1 MPRSRRLAVRRER
14 RIARRRRSP
23 EEARLEI
30 LDAADRVFV
39 EFQPD
44 QVGLKDVGREAGGS
58 HALITH
64 YFGTFAGLIE
74 AALERR
80 IRSLRETMLERL
92 RHAGALSRPSELI
105 GILFAA
111 LEDPV
116 HLRLMRWLL
125 ASERPSAMHA
135 FGLQAQGLQ
144 VISLQVATALDPVPS
159 PAMINK
165 VELALLT
172 AVSAAYGYALAK
184 YALVGGLGRE
194 ASAELD
200 AEVQRTLA
208 AMVQAHIRAELGITI
223 GR

>member
-1 MPRSRRLAVRRER
+1 MPRSRRLAARRER

-30 LDAADRVFV
+30 LDAADRVFI

-44 QVGLKDVGREAGGS
+44 QVGLKDVGREAGVS

-80 IRSLRETMLERL
+80 IRSLREIMLERL
-92 RHAGALSRPSELI
+92 RQAGALSRPSELI
-105 GILFAA
+105 GILFTA

-125 ASERPSAMHA
+125 ASERPSAAYA

-144 VISLQVATALDPVPS
+144 VISLQVATALDPAPS

-200 AEVQRTLA
+200 AEVQQTLA
-208 AMVQAHIRAELGITI
+208 AMVQAHIRAELGITV

>member
-1 MPRSRRLAVRRER
+1 MRRER

-30 LDAADRVFV
+30 LDAADRVFI

-44 QVGLKDVGREAGGS
+44 QVGLKDVGREAGVS

-64 YFGTFAGLIE
+64 YFGTYAGLIE

-80 IRSLRETMLERL
+80 IRALRETMMERL
-92 RHAGALSRPSELI
+92 RHAGALARPSELI
-105 GILFAA
+105 GILFTA

-125 ASERPSAMHA
+125 ASERPSAMYA

-144 VISLQVATALDPVPS
+144 VISLQVATALDPAPS

-200 AEVQRTLA
+200 AEVQKTLA

>member
-1 MPRSRRLAVRRER
+1 MPRSRRLVARRER

-44 QVGLKDVGREAGGS
+44 QVGLKEVGREAGVS
-58 HALITH
+58 HGLITH

-80 IRSLRETMLERL
+80 IRTLRETMLGRL
-92 RHAGALSRPSELI
+92 RQAGALSRPSELI

-125 ASERPSAMHA
+125 ASERPSAAYA

-144 VISLQVATALDPVPS
+144 VISLQVATALDPSPS

-194 ASAELD
+194 ASAALD
-200 AEVQRTLA
+200 AEVQMTLA
-208 AMVQAHIRAELGITI
+208 AMVQAHLRAELGITV

>member
-1 MPRSRRLAVRRER
+1 MRRER
-14 RIARRRRSP
+14 RITRRRRSP
-23 EEARLEI
+23 EDARLEI
-30 LDAADRVFV
+30 LDAADRVFI

-44 QVGLKDVGREAGGS
+44 QVGLKDVGREAGVS

-125 ASERPSAMHA
+125 ASERPSAAYA

-144 VISLQVATALDPVPS
+144 VISLQVATALDPAPS

-200 AEVQRTLA
+200 AEVQQTLA